1 MRFIKELKDDT
12 KYLDVKSLKF
22 VRNLPGRIIYS
33 IVNVTTTLFCSYI
46 LLCSY
51 VKKYISEMYY
61 TVQLPA
67 V

>member
-33 IVNVTTTLFCSYI
+33 IVNVTTTLFCMFI
-46 LLCSY
+46 C
-51 VKKYISEMYY
+51 
-61 TVQLPA
+61 
-67 V
+67 